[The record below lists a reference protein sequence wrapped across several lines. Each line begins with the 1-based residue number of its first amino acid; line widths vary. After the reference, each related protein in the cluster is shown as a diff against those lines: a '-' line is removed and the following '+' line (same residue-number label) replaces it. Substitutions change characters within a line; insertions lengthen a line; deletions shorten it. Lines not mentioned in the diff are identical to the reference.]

1 MDFEE
6 FKQKL
11 QEKSKKIEV
20 KIEYNKVKDFFT
32 FMNILLVENEKIN
45 LTAIT
50 DENEIIVKHF
60 IDSLS
65 INKYLINT
73 KKILDLGTGAGF
85 PGIPLK
91 IINNDKEF
99 VLVDSLN
106 KRIEFLKK
114 LKEELKI
121 DKLELIHSRAEDLAK
136 NIKYREKF
144 DVVTSR
150 AVANLRTLAEYLLPF
165 VRKDG
170 ICICMKGPNVDK
182 ELEEAKN
189 SIKILGGR
197 LEKVEKIFLNDN
209 DVERNIL
216 IIRKIQNTPNKY
228 PRKAGVPSKMPLW
241 NIKYS
246 KKIE

>member
-1 MDFEE
+1 MMDYEE

-11 QEKSKKIEV
+11 QEESNKIRI
-20 KIEYNKVKDFFT
+20 KIGEKESRTFYDF
-32 FMNILLVENEKIN
+32 MKILLVENEKVN

-60 IDSLS
+60 IDSLT
-65 INKYLINT
+65 INKYLINAN
-73 KKILDLGTGAGF
+73 KILDLGTGAGF

-91 IINNDKEF
+91 IVNKDKEF

-106 KRIEFLKK
+106 KRIEFLNKV
-114 LKEELKI
+114 KEKCELEN
-121 DKLELIHSRAEDLAK
+121 LELIHSRAEDLAK
-136 NIKYREKF
+136 NINYREKL

-165 VRKDG
+165 VKKEG
-170 ICICMKGPNVDK
+170 ICICMKGPNVDN

-189 SIKILGGR
+189 SINILGGKI
-197 LEKVEKIFLNDN
+197 EKIEKIFLKENDM
-209 DVERNIL
+209 ERNIL

-228 PRKAGVPSKMPLW
+228 PRKAGIPTKLPL
-241 NIKYS
+241 
-246 KKIE
+246 

>member
-1 MDFEE
+1 MMDYEE

-11 QEKSKKIEV
+11 QEESNKIRI
-20 KIEYNKVKDFFT
+20 KIGEKESRTFYN
-32 FMNILLVENEKIN
+32 FMKILLVENEKVN

-60 IDSLS
+60 IDSLT
-65 INKYLINT
+65 INKYLINAN
-73 KKILDLGTGAGF
+73 KILDLGTGAGF

-91 IINNDKEF
+91 IVNKDKEF

-106 KRIEFLKK
+106 KRIEFLNKV
-114 LKEELKI
+114 KEKCELEN
-121 DKLELIHSRAEDLAK
+121 LELIHSRAEDLAK
-136 NIKYREKF
+136 NINYREKF

-165 VRKDG
+165 VKKEG
-170 ICICMKGPNVDK
+170 ICICMKGPNVDN

-189 SIKILGGR
+189 SINILGGKI
-197 LEKVEKIFLNDN
+197 EKIEKIFLKENDM
-209 DVERNIL
+209 ERNIL

-228 PRKAGVPSKMPLW
+228 PRKAGIPTKLPL
-241 NIKYS
+241 
-246 KKIE
+246 

>member
-11 QEKSKKIEV
+11 QEESNKIQIKIEE
-20 KIEYNKVKDFFT
+20 KESRTFYDF
-32 FMNILLVENEKIN
+32 MKILLVENEKVN

-50 DENEIIVKHF
+50 EENEIIIKHF
-60 IDSLS
+60 IDSLT
-65 INKYLINT
+65 INKYLINAN
-73 KKILDLGTGAGF
+73 KILDLGTGAGF

-91 IINNDKEF
+91 IVNKDKEF

-106 KRIEFLKK
+106 KRIEFLNKV
-114 LKEELKI
+114 KEKCELEN
-121 DKLELIHSRAEDLAK
+121 LELIHSRAEDLAK
-136 NIKYREKF
+136 NINYREKF

-165 VRKDG
+165 VKKEG
-170 ICICMKGPNVDK
+170 ICICMKGPNVDN

-189 SIKILGGR
+189 SINILGGKI
-197 LEKVEKIFLNDN
+197 EKIEKIFLKENDM
-209 DVERNIL
+209 ERNIL

-228 PRKAGVPSKMPLW
+228 PRKAGIPTKSPL
-241 NIKYS
+241 
-246 KKIE
+246 

>member
-11 QEKSKKIEV
+11 QEESNKIQIKIEE
-20 KIEYNKVKDFFT
+20 KESRTFYDF
-32 FMNILLVENEKIN
+32 MKILLVENEKVN

-50 DENEIIVKHF
+50 EENEIIIKHF
-60 IDSLS
+60 IDSLT
-65 INKYLINT
+65 INKYLINAN
-73 KKILDLGTGAGF
+73 KILDLGTGAGF

-91 IINNDKEF
+91 IVNKDKEF

-106 KRIEFLKK
+106 KRIEFLNKV
-114 LKEELKI
+114 KEKCELEN
-121 DKLELIHSRAEDLAK
+121 LELIHSRAEDLAK
-136 NIKYREKF
+136 NINYREKF

-165 VRKDG
+165 VKKEG
-170 ICICMKGPNVDK
+170 ICICMKGPNVDN

-189 SIKILGGR
+189 SINILGGKI
-197 LEKVEKIFLNDN
+197 EKIEKIFLKENDM
-209 DVERNIL
+209 ERNIL

-228 PRKAGVPSKMPLW
+228 PRKAGIPTKLPL
-241 NIKYS
+241 
-246 KKIE
+246 

>member
-11 QEKSKKIEV
+11 QEESNKIQIKIEE
-20 KIEYNKVKDFFT
+20 KESRTFYDF
-32 FMNILLVENEKIN
+32 MKILLVENEKVN

-50 DENEIIVKHF
+50 EENEIIVKHF
-60 IDSLS
+60 IDSLT
-65 INKYLINT
+65 INKYLINAN
-73 KKILDLGTGAGF
+73 KILDLGTGAGF

-91 IINNDKEF
+91 IVNKDKEF

-106 KRIEFLKK
+106 KRIEFLNKV
-114 LKEELKI
+114 KEKCELEN
-121 DKLELIHSRAEDLAK
+121 LELIHSRAEDLAK
-136 NIKYREKF
+136 NINYREKF

-165 VRKDG
+165 VKKEG
-170 ICICMKGPNVDK
+170 ICICMKGPNVDN

-189 SIKILGGR
+189 SINILGGKI
-197 LEKVEKIFLNDN
+197 EKIEKIFLKENDM
-209 DVERNIL
+209 ERNIL

-228 PRKAGVPSKMPLW
+228 PRKAGIPTKSPL
-241 NIKYS
+241 
-246 KKIE
+246 

>member
-11 QEKSKKIEV
+11 QEESNKIRI
-20 KIEYNKVKDFFT
+20 KIDEKESRTFYDF
-32 FMNILLVENEKIN
+32 MKILLEENEKVN

-50 DENEIIVKHF
+50 EENEIIIKHF
-60 IDSLS
+60 IDSLT
-65 INKYLINT
+65 INKYLINAN
-73 KKILDLGTGAGF
+73 KILDLGTGAGF

-91 IINNDKEF
+91 IVNKDKEF

-106 KRIEFLKK
+106 KRIEFLNKV
-114 LKEELKI
+114 KEKCELEN
-121 DKLELIHSRAEDLAK
+121 LELIHSRAEDLAK
-136 NIKYREKF
+136 NINYREKF

-165 VRKDG
+165 VKKEG
-170 ICICMKGPNVDK
+170 ICICMKGPNVDN

-189 SIKILGGR
+189 SINILGGKI
-197 LEKVEKIFLNDN
+197 EKIEKIFLKENDM
-209 DVERNIL
+209 ERNIL

-228 PRKAGVPSKMPLW
+228 PRKAGIPTKLPL
-241 NIKYS
+241 
-246 KKIE
+246 

>member
-11 QEKSKKIEV
+11 QEESNKIRI
-20 KIEYNKVKDFFT
+20 KIGEKESRTFYN
-32 FMNILLVENEKIN
+32 FMKILLVENEKVN

-60 IDSLS
+60 IDSLT
-65 INKYLINT
+65 INKYLINAN
-73 KKILDLGTGAGF
+73 KILDLGTGAGF

-91 IINNDKEF
+91 IVNKDKEF

-106 KRIEFLKK
+106 KRIEFLNKV
-114 LKEELKI
+114 KEKCELEN
-121 DKLELIHSRAEDLAK
+121 LELIHSRAEDLAK
-136 NIKYREKF
+136 NINYREKF

-165 VRKDG
+165 VKKEG
-170 ICICMKGPNVDK
+170 ICICMKGPNVDN

-189 SIKILGGR
+189 SINILGGKI
-197 LEKVEKIFLNDN
+197 EKIEKIFLKENDM
-209 DVERNIL
+209 ERNIL

-228 PRKAGVPSKMPLW
+228 PRKAGIPTKSPL
-241 NIKYS
+241 
-246 KKIE
+246 

>member
-1 MDFEE
+1 MMDYEE

-11 QEKSKKIEV
+11 QEESNKIRI
-20 KIEYNKVKDFFT
+20 KIGEKESRTFYDF
-32 FMNILLVENEKIN
+32 MKILLVENEKVN

-60 IDSLS
+60 IDSLT
-65 INKYLINT
+65 INKYLINAN
-73 KKILDLGTGAGF
+73 KILDLGTGAGF

-91 IINNDKEF
+91 IVNKDKEF

-106 KRIEFLKK
+106 KRIEFLNKV
-114 LKEELKI
+114 KEKCELEN
-121 DKLELIHSRAEDLAK
+121 LELIHSRAEDLAK
-136 NIKYREKF
+136 NINYREKF

-165 VRKDG
+165 VKKEG
-170 ICICMKGPNVDK
+170 ICICMKGPNVDN

-189 SIKILGGR
+189 SINILGGKI
-197 LEKVEKIFLNDN
+197 EKIEKIFLKENDM
-209 DVERNIL
+209 ERNIL

-228 PRKAGVPSKMPLW
+228 PRKAGIPTKLPL
-241 NIKYS
+241 
-246 KKIE
+246 